1 MIINY
6 NCVQNRY
13 MFTYL
18 SVLVEMQVLSQVE
31 IHFLIVGHTH
41 TTIDQ
46 YFSALNSGID
56 QTCFVGTPLAMRYL
70 LEHVHGI
77 QSRRPVV
84 AVAIEVKSY
93 KTFALKLIKFL
104 YIGCVRLRRST

>member
-1 MIINY
+1 
-6 NCVQNRY
+6 

-18 SVLVEMQVLSQVE
+18 SVLIEMRVLYQVE

-56 QTCFVGTPLAMRYL
+56 STHFVGTPLAMRYL
-70 LEHVHGI
+70 LEHVHGVE
-77 QSRRPVV
+77 SRRPVV
-84 AVAIEVKSY
+84 AQTIEVSCLC
-93 KTFALKLIKFL
+93 F
-104 YIGCVRLRRST
+104 C